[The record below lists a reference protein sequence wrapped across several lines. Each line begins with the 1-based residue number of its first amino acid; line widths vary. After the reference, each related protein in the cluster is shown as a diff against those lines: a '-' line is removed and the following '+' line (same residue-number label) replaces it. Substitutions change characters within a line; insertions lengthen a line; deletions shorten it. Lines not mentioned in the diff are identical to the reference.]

1 MQLLDGKRLSLT
13 LQDEIAQQVQALL
26 SEGKKR
32 PHLAAVLVG
41 NNPASEAYVSS
52 KIKAC
57 ERIGFKSSMLRFNN
71 SITQDILIS
80 EVQQLNNNDDVDGIL
95 VQLPLPVQIDEEKIT
110 EAISPEKDVD
120 GFHPVNIG
128 RMVKGLPSH
137 LPATPYGILIL
148 LERYKIETAGKHCV
162 VVGRSNIVGTPIS
175 ILLSRNSNPGNC
187 SVTITHS
194 RTRNLKE
201 LCLQAD
207 ILIAAIG
214 KPDFITAEMIRE
226 GAVVIDVGI
235 NRVEDAS
242 RKSGFRLKG
251 DVDFENVASK
261 CSYITPVPGGV
272 GPLTI
277 AALMMNTLNAAKA
290 KNEISVGHP
299 K

>member
-1 MQLLDGKRLSLT
+1 MQLLDGKQLSFT
-13 LQDEIAQQVQALL
+13 IQDEIALQVQTLI

-57 ERIGFKSSMLRFNN
+57 ERVGFKSSMLRFNN
-71 SITQDILIS
+71 SITHKMLMS

-175 ILLSRNSNPGNC
+175 ILLSRNSYPGNC

-194 RTRNLKE
+194 KTRDLKE

-214 KPDFITAEMIRE
+214 KPDFITADMIRE
-226 GAVVIDVGI
+226 GVVVIDVGI

-242 RKSGFRLKG
+242 KKSGFRLKG
-251 DVDFENVASK
+251 DVDFENVAPK

-277 AALMMNTLNAAKA
+277 AALMINTLNAVK
-290 KNEISVGHP
+290 SV
-299 K
+299 